1 MITKES
7 QMYTTK
13 LQTIIF
19 YEDDGHRL
27 SASDENLIDN
37 HYQNDIRTTSSNLMN
52 SVRGRSLQEG
62 KTRNKGSPVSCQ
74 GL

>member
-1 MITKES
+1 MIMKNS

-13 LQTIIF
+13 LQDLSLLLGR
-19 YEDDGHRL
+19 ESRL

-37 HYQNDIRTTSSNLMN
+37 HFQNDIRKPGSNLIQ
-52 SVRGRSLQEG
+52 SVRGRIALFVE
-62 KTRNKGSPVSCQ
+62 TRNKGSPHDYQ

>member
-1 MITKES
+1 METKIS

-37 HYQNDIRTTSSNLMN
+37 HFQNDIRKPGSNLMN
-52 SVRGRSLQEG
+52 SVRGGLRQMG